1 VEEYNVPAAS
11 LSLVTGM
18 EHCSTQPLGEYSCQW
33 LNVSVYRLEDVSM
46 RPTLNYQRKKF
57 AMLAVLICSLLLL
70 ALPITIAQEPHGGP
84 PPPGEQDDMHGPP
97 PPGPP
102 DGPRSTMRGGL
113 QLGPPGR
120 WWDDKVFAQ
129 DLGLTAAQA
138 RRMDEIF
145 QANRETLLRLYRSV
159 QHEESTLEQLTT
171 GNHLREEQI
180 FQQID
185 RVSAARAALEKA
197 SAHMQLEIRRQMTAG
212 QTARLDQHRPKPPR

>member
-1 VEEYNVPAAS
+1 
-11 LSLVTGM
+11 
-18 EHCSTQPLGEYSCQW
+18 
-33 LNVSVYRLEDVSM
+33 M
-46 RPTLNYQRKKF
+46 RPTLNYKCNKIGMQSVF
-57 AMLAVLICSLLLL
+57 ICSLLLL
-70 ALPITIAQEPHGGP
+70 AAQPFALAQDCHGGP
-84 PPPGEQDDMHGPP
+84 PPPHEQDDMHGPP

-102 DGPRSTMRGGL
+102 DGLRSTMRGGL

-120 WWDDKVFAQ
+120 WWDDKEFAQ

-145 QANRETLLRLYRSV
+145 QANRDTLLRLYRSV

-185 RVSAARAALEKA
+185 RVSGARAALEKA
-197 SAHMQLEIRRQMTAG
+197 SAHMLLEIRKQMTAE
-212 QTARLDQHRPKPPR
+212 QTTRLDQHRPKPPR

>member
-1 VEEYNVPAAS
+1 VEEYNLPAAS
-11 LSLVTGM
+11 LSLVIGM

-46 RPTLNYQRKKF
+46 RPTLNYERRKF

-70 ALPITIAQEPHGGP
+70 AQPITIAQEPHGGP
-84 PPPGEQDDMHGPP
+84 PPPGEQDDMHAP

-102 DGPRSTMRGGL
+102 DGPRSTLRGGL

-120 WWDDKVFAQ
+120 WWDDKEFAQ
-129 DLGLTAAQA
+129 ELGLTAAQA

-171 GNHLREEQI
+171 GNDLHEEQI

-185 RVSAARAALEKA
+185 QVSRARAGLEKA
-197 SAHMQLEIRRQMTAG
+197 SAHMLLEIRKQMTAE

>member
-1 VEEYNVPAAS
+1 
-11 LSLVTGM
+11 
-18 EHCSTQPLGEYSCQW
+18 
-33 LNVSVYRLEDVSM
+33 M
-46 RPTLNYQRKKF
+46 RPTLKYKRTIFEMQ
-57 AMLAVLICSLLLL
+57 AVLVCSLLLL
-70 ALPITIAQEPHGGP
+70 AAQSFALAQEPHGGP
-84 PPPGEQDDMHGPP
+84 PPPGEQDDMHAP

-120 WWDDKVFAQ
+120 WWDDKVFAR

-159 QHEESTLEQLTT
+159 QQEESTLEQLTT

-185 RVSAARAALEKA
+185 RVSATRAALEKA
-197 SAHMQLEIRRQMTAG
+197 SAHMTLEIRKQMTAE

>member
-1 VEEYNVPAAS
+1 
-11 LSLVTGM
+11 
-18 EHCSTQPLGEYSCQW
+18 
-33 LNVSVYRLEDVSM
+33 M
-46 RPTLNYQRKKF
+46 RPTLNYKRKKF
-57 AMLAVLICSLLLL
+57 GMPAVFICSLLLL
-70 ALPITIAQEPHGGP
+70 AAQPFALAQDCHGGP
-84 PPPGEQDDMHGPP
+84 PPPG
-97 PPGPP
+97 PPGL
-102 DGPRSTMRGGL
+102 RSTMRGGL

-120 WWDDKVFAQ
+120 WWDDKEFAQ

-185 RVSAARAALEKA
+185 RVSGARAALEKA
-197 SAHMQLEIRRQMTAG
+197 SAHMLLEIRKQMTAE
-212 QTARLDQHRPKPPR
+212 QTARLDQHRLKPPR